1 MAEREVSAVKEWEK
15 ELYIYRLSPA
25 PPKKDDFQEYIDLYF
40 AENDEK
46 YLMWFLHY
54 YEPVLNDTVTDIVQR
69 YAMYGHF
76 ADIKQEC
83 VSGIYKALKSYNK
96 SKDGQF
102 ITYKVRIMW
111 NEVHNYIR
119 TMRTGFSGSSQTTY
133 RNLRKIMHLY
143 YRYGSS
149 NEAIS
154 KIAEEVKRS
163 EEYVS
168 EIITAGL
175 ASISIVDF
183 YRKYADEDDDTQDDV
198 TTDYTTEPLG
208 ILMRIELHKLLKEA
222 FTKLGYREREMI
234 YSHLGL
240 CPECL
245 RFTKKSKTYQE
256 IAVENELTSAQA
268 AENEVNRAYEK
279 LRKYIKSNW

>member
-25 PPKKDDFQEYIDLYF
+25 PPKKDVFQEYIDLYF
-40 AENDEK
+40 SENDEK

-208 ILMRIELHKLLKEA
+208 ILMRIELHKLLKEV

>member
-1 MAEREVSAVKEWEK
+1 MAEREVSAVKEREK

-163 EEYVS
+163 EQYVS

-222 FTKLGYREREMI
+222 FAKLGYREREMI

-256 IAVENELTSAQA
+256 IAVENELTSAQT

>member
-46 YLMWFLHY
+46 YLMWFLYY

-143 YRYGSS
+143 YRYGSN

-154 KIAEEVKRS
+154 KITEEVKRS
-163 EEYVS
+163 EQYVS

-175 ASISIVDF
+175 ESTNIVDF

-222 FTKLGYREREMI
+222 FAKLGYREREMI

-256 IAVENELTSAQA
+256 IAVENELTSAQT

>member
-1 MAEREVSAVKEWEK
+1 MKEWEK

-54 YEPVLNDTVTDIVQR
+54 YEPVLNDTATDIVQR

-83 VSGIYKALKSYNK
+83 ITGIYKALKSYNK

-119 TMRTGFSGSSQTTY
+119 TMRAGFSCGGETTY
-133 RNLRKIMHLY
+133 GNLRKIMYLY
-143 YRYGSS
+143 YRYGNS

-168 EIITAGL
+168 EMITAGL

-222 FTKLGYREREMI
+222 FAKLGYREREMI

-256 IAVENELTSAQA
+256 IAVENELTSAQT

>member
-1 MAEREVSAVKEWEK
+1 MKEWEK

-46 YLMWFLHY
+46 YLIWFLHY

-83 VSGIYKALKSYNK
+83 VTGIYKALKSYNK
-96 SKDGQF
+96 SKDRQF

-119 TMRTGFSGSSQTTY
+119 TMRTGFSGSSQTAY

-168 EIITAGL
+168 EMITAGL

-198 TTDYTTEPLG
+198 TADYTAEPLD
-208 ILMRIELHKLLKEA
+208 ILIRIELHKLLKEA
-222 FTKLGYREREMI
+222 FAKLGYREREMI

-279 LRKYIKSNW
+279 LRKYIKCNW

>member
-1 MAEREVSAVKEWEK
+1 MKEWEK

-25 PPKKDDFQEYIDLYF
+25 PPKKDNFQEYIDLYF

-54 YEPVLNDTVTDIVQR
+54 YEPVLNDTATDIVQR

-83 VSGIYKALKSYNK
+83 VTGIYKALKSYNK

-119 TMRTGFSGSSQTTY
+119 TMRTGFSSSSQTAY
-133 RNLRKIMHLY
+133 GNLRKIMYLY

-168 EIITAGL
+168 EMITAGL

-183 YRKYADEDDDTQDDV
+183 YRKYADENDDTQDDV

-222 FTKLGYREREMI
+222 FAKLCYREREMI

>member
-54 YEPVLNDTVTDIVQR
+54 YEPILNDTVTDIVQR

-154 KIAEEVKRS
+154 KITEEVKRS
-163 EEYVS
+163 EQYVS

-175 ASISIVDF
+175 ESTNIVDF